1 MRKQTRSEAR
11 RQSEERDLNRKSQR
25 TGIPVNQLR
34 KKKHASKKLNWVFS
48 HVLFNRAW
56 LFLSKYWNYFK
67 EIVIIHLI
75 FYFGGKNEDCY
86 TKS

>member
-34 KKKHASKKLNWVFS
+34 KKKHASKKL
-48 HVLFNRAW
+48 
-56 LFLSKYWNYFK
+56 K
-67 EIVIIHLI
+67 
-75 FYFGGKNEDCY
+75 
-86 TKS
+86 